1 MLTKD
6 VFMEAHFRHLRNKKE
21 WVKLEIMTYLSHNY
35 NIYIF
40 LNNDLL
46 NLNYDFKSWKYDFLN
61 RNYELQ
67 VKIDITIFYL
77 YMHIGHRIVV

>member
-1 MLTKD
+1 
-6 VFMEAHFRHLRNKKE
+6 
-21 WVKLEIMTYLSHNY
+21 MTYLSHNY
-35 NIYIF
+35 NNFF

-67 VKIDITIFYL
+67 VKIDNDIYL